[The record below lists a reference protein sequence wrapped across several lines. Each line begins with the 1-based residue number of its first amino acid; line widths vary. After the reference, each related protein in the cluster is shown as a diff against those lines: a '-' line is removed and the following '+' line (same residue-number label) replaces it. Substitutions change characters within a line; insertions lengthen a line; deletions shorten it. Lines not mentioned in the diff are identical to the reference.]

1 MYINDFWGLAETRP
15 SYNAEYINMKVQT
28 AVIII
33 MYVLKCSTPAMDVN
47 VLVHQ
52 IRDLKLNQ
60 AHAPVHFCGKGLQ
73 FNIWMQTGNPD
84 GNWVESTTG
93 LVGEFICVQP
103 LSLSCGGLLL

>member
-1 MYINDFWGLAETRP
+1 MYINGFSGLEEGMRP

-52 IRDLKLNQ
+52 IRDLK
-60 AHAPVHFCGKGLQ
+60 
-73 FNIWMQTGNPD
+73 
-84 GNWVESTTG
+84 
-93 LVGEFICVQP
+93 
-103 LSLSCGGLLL
+103 

>member
-1 MYINDFWGLAETRP
+1 MYINDFSGLEEGMKP

-33 MYVLKCSTPAMDVN
+33 MYVLNCSTPAMDVN

-60 AHAPVHFCGKGLQ
+60 AHALVHFCGKGLQ

-84 GNWVESTTG
+84 GIRVESTTEKLG
-93 LVGEFICVQP
+93 W
-103 LSLSCGGLLL
+103 